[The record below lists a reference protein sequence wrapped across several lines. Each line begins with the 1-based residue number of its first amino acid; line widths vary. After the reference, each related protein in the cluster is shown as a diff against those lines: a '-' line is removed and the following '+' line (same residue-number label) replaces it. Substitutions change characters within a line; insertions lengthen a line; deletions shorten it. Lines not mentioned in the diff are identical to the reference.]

1 MKKKYEKPVIEIEE
15 YHLSDKIATGCKTIV
30 DIGPGYYWP
39 ADGTYKSECDY
50 YKSRRTGVSSASSN
64 VSWYGEDDWEY
75 AYTNC
80 TCYHTAGDSTLL
92 TS

>member
-1 MKKKYEKPVIEIEE
+1 MEKKYEKPVIEIEE

-30 DIGPGYYWP
+30 DLGPGYFSP
-39 ADGTYKSECDY
+39 TAGGFVSTCDSYKDSVPQTTSGD
-50 YKSRRTGVSSASSN
+50 
-64 VSWYGEDDWEY
+64 VSWYGEDDAEY
-75 AYTNC
+75 KYNATC